1 MLDIRKLTKSFGAL
15 QAVDRVSLRLADTG
29 ICGLIGAWI
38 KDRVGISHRLT
49 KLETRQEILIDQ
61 HTETNR
67 LLQEF
72 LLEVRRDKNPN

>member
-1 MLDIRKLTKSFGAL
+1 MKAMDANNSNWLAEIIAFTAL
-15 QAVDRVSLRLADTG
+15 

-72 LLEVRRDKNPN
+72 LLEVRRDKNSN

>member
-1 MLDIRKLTKSFGAL
+1 MRLMETNTSNWIAAIIAFAAL
-15 QAVDRVSLRLADTG
+15 
-29 ICGLIGAWI
+29 ICGLIGAWVR
-38 KDRVGISHRLT
+38 DRVGIAHRLT
-49 KLETRQEILIDQ
+49 KLETRQDMLIEQ